1 MTQLIAYPKLIFIQ
15 DNQPTDFKKGMLWY
29 DTLSSA
35 LYASDG
41 TNYNLISNVDLS
53 TIEKM
58 ISENSL
64 NILQNTAQAGL
75 SANTT
80 ANFLADVY
88 TSAGGYLSSVD
99 TANTT
104 ALFDTNSYSNSIN
117 EIQTYT
123 QTTILTEVEG
133 SFSTNFTMAKQNSYL
148 SSFDCLEALTGGGN
162 WTINIKN
169 GTLTFAS
176 KTIDTINGWNTINF
190 LASDYSAL
198 FQIGD
203 ILTLEVIANTGDPR
217 FATQLSA
224 IPAGIVQAGNYYL
237 PNYYTGYNINFK
249 TSYISDLIV
258 KTLPQTISIT
268 PTVAMITA
276 NETIAGTGSVT
287 YDLSTDGG
295 LNFQTGLI
303 EGDEITLTN
312 VGSSLILKQ
321 NLNGVGAGNTA
332 TAKDWGVSIW

>member
-176 KTIDTINGWNTINF
+176 KTIDTINGWNYINF
-190 LASDYSAL
+190 
-198 FQIGD
+198 
-203 ILTLEVIANTGDPR
+203 
-217 FATQLSA
+217 
-224 IPAGIVQAGNYYL
+224 
-237 PNYYTGYNINFK
+237 FK
-249 TSYISDLIV
+249 LSDL
-258 KTLPQTISIT
+258 L
-268 PTVAMITA
+268 
-276 NETIAGTGSVT
+276 
-287 YDLSTDGG
+287 
-295 LNFQTGLI
+295 
-303 EGDEITLTN
+303 
-312 VGSSLILKQ
+312 
-321 NLNGVGAGNTA
+321 
-332 TAKDWGVSIW
+332 